1 MKQTALKA
9 DALVNIDPQFIQ
21 ELATGVEDPD
31 SIARRYNFTD
41 DEWKELQD
49 NEWLRREVE
58 NAIAERN
65 KSGKTFTTKAKVMAE
80 KLIDHVFQKSL
91 DPNVPLKDK
100 VASLVAIAKLGNL
113 EPEKTQKVEA
123 GPGFSITITVP
134 QAKEEV
140 VITKVEEKEEEPED
154 VILELPINEKEED
167 VEEIQDAE
175 PRV

>member
-1 MKQTALKA
+1 MAQALTAEE
-9 DALVNIDPQFIQ
+9 VYNVDPQFVQ
-21 ELATGVEDPD
+21 ELATGVEEPW
-31 SIARRYNFTD
+31 SIAHRYGYTE
-41 DEWKELQD
+41 DEWKVLEN
-49 NEWLRREVE
+49 NEWLQREVE

-134 QAKEEV
+134 QTKEEV
-140 VITKVEEKEEEPED
+140 VITHVEEKEEEPED
-154 VILELPINEKEED
+154 VVLELPIKEKEDGE
-167 VEEIQDAE
+167 
-175 PRV
+175 